1 MRTVQTGPLVGLFG
15 QVVVLT
21 ALAASSGLSGLGW
34 LVGLSC
40 GLVMNMTL
48 TRGLVRR
55 GSQALG
61 PADWV
66 TMTRATLV
74 GGVAA
79 LVIDSFS
86 RPTPVT
92 VLTGL
97 AGVALALDAI
107 DGWVARRTNTVTT
120 LGARFDMEVDA
131 FLIFVLSGYLV
142 PSIGYWVLSIGV
154 ARYVFVAVGW
164 VLPWLRRPL
173 PLRYWRKVVAA
184 TAGIVLTCAAARSL
198 PQFWTEVA
206 LALSLALLAES
217 FGRDVK
223 WSWHRRND
231 VPAQIDAEPVLLSG
245 LAQHG

>member
-1 MRTVQTGPLVGLFG
+1 MRKVQTGPLVGLVG
-15 QVVVLT
+15 QVVVLA

-34 LVGLSC
+34 LVGMLC

-48 TRGLVRR
+48 THGLVRR
-55 GSQALG
+55 ESQALG

-92 VLTGL
+92 VLVGL
-97 AGVALALDAI
+97 AGVALALDAF
-107 DGWVARRTNTVTT
+107 DGWVARRTNSVTT

-154 ARYVFVAVGW
+154 ARYAFVAAGW

-184 TAGIVLTCAAARSL
+184 TVGIVLTCAVAQLL

-206 LALSLALLAES
+206 LVLSLTLLAES
-217 FGRDVK
+217 FGRDVQ
-223 WSWHRRND
+223 WSWRRRTD
-231 VPAQIDAEPVLLSG
+231 VPAQIGAEPALLSG